1 MSNELIISMNN
12 IYKFYYM
19 GGEKI
24 VALDNINFFVEK
36 GEFVSIVGPSG
47 SRKINFNEYFGII
60 RYS

>member
-12 IYKFYYM
+12 IYKSYYM
-19 GGEKI
+19 GDEKI

-47 SRKINFNEYFGII
+47 SRQININEYFGIAG
-60 RYS
+60 YS

>member
-19 GGEKI
+19 GDEKI